1 MTYNAWQLL
10 GDLSL
15 VHPPPLAHHAEAHR
29 LREAFLAIHEMLHL
43 NILVATNAVDPIMHA
58 CGCTKVLDLLMRTEH
73 KQNVS

>member
-1 MTYNAWQLL
+1 
-10 GDLSL
+10 
-15 VHPPPLAHHAEAHR
+15 
-29 LREAFLAIHEMLHL
+29 MLHL